1 LAIYHVTT
9 ENVGGINLG
18 KTRLKG
24 GRVYIA
30 SHSGIYAGNLV
41 RNTMPSF
48 QAALRQGAGI
58 LEADVSITTD
68 GELFIF
74 HDGFEKILLQTDRK
88 VRQMTSQE
96 VRELQYVNLSGNKI
110 NHGIDTLDM
119 FLEEFKNTVLINLD
133 RCWGKFP
140 QVIEQVRKHSMEDQ
154 IILKSAPKPE
164 HLETLQHYGS
174 DIMYMPVLKTPED
187 MEQARRYDLNM
198 AGAELLFSSPQDE
211 IVYKEQMEAY
221 HRQGLLLWGNAI
233 VYDIREVIGG
243 GYTDDISL
251 TLDCD
256 KGWGK
261 LIDMGFDIIQ
271 TDFPGLLR
279 QYINSRIDTFNNLE

>member
-1 LAIYHVTT
+1 
-9 ENVGGINLG
+9 
-18 KTRLKG
+18 
-24 GRVYIA
+24 
-30 SHSGIYAGNLV
+30 
-41 RNTMPSF
+41 MPSF

-110 NHGIDTLDM
+110 NRGIDTLDM

-140 QVIEQVRKHSMEDQ
+140 QVIEQVRKHNMEDQ

-211 IVYKEQMEAY
+211 IVHKEQMEAY

-279 QYINSRIDTFNNLE
+279 QYISSRIDTFNNLE